1 MEELRQGIMAARIE
15 YPTER
20 SSELPIQEET
30 AGDGGGDQRPR
41 LKQAGM
47 WRPTTASLAKAEDGA
62 SARSRV
68 PRLHIGEAGM
78 QATLSL
84 CVCFHCERI

>member
-1 MEELRQGIMAARIE
+1 
-15 YPTER
+15 
-20 SSELPIQEET
+20 
-30 AGDGGGDQRPR
+30 
-41 LKQAGM
+41 M

-84 CVCFHCERI
+84 SLCVFIVSEFDIHVHT